1 METVI
6 VVIMMLAGFTY
17 LLKQT
22 YRKVYSV
29 ALSAVVC
36 ALFVGLTW
44 PYAIE
49 QSKSQIS
56 GWLANAALM
65 QDIAVVLTLEVILQM
80 AFCLLAAH
88 IQTSGKARP
97 ATIWTYRLLRWFPGI
112 FAMTG
117 TPFAQVAWTL
127 AAVVLAAIPLGT
139 WGLRQ
144 LLPEKDIRLELLF
157 LSNALIAILGI
168 IATVNGQTAVAGTG
182 QVDGKALGGLL
193 LLLLTGLAAGWA
205 LHHRQMKRTIK
216 KQMNR
221 L

>member
-1 METVI
+1 
-6 VVIMMLAGFTY
+6 
-17 LLKQT
+17 
-22 YRKVYSV
+22 
-29 ALSAVVC
+29 
-36 ALFVGLTW
+36 
-44 PYAIE
+44 
-49 QSKSQIS
+49 
-56 GWLANAALM
+56 
-65 QDIAVVLTLEVILQM
+65 
-80 AFCLLAAH
+80 
-88 IQTSGKARP
+88 
-97 ATIWTYRLLRWFPGI
+97 
-112 FAMTG
+112 MTG